1 MFDYNYIIA
10 SYSQGREF
18 SSKWYRFKKKFWT
31 ILRFADSVIK
41 CYIYFFKSEKKIIYR
56 YHEQV
61 KPKIQSIFITYFK
74 LNMYLS
80 NVQLLQSLI
89 QLYTLPKY
97 IKSINKIRLTSI
109 CILSIKVYV
118 KELKRDKLCCRYS
131 TVSQSRY
138 NTNGHLC
145 LYQISSKHIYI
156 H

>member
-10 SYSQGREF
+10 SYSQDREF
-18 SSKWYRFKKKFWT
+18 SSKWYRFLKKFWT

-41 CYIYFFKSEKKIIYR
+41 CYIRKKFIYR

-89 QLYTLPKY
+89 QLYTLPKN
-97 IKSINKIRLTSI
+97 IKSINIIRLTSI
-109 CILSIKVYV
+109 CILSIKVHV